1 MSVVA
6 SFGSADARDN
16 AASELR
22 RSMPDM
28 VFANSG
34 ENGGQ
39 FLLTGRLTET
49 AVTQV
54 QSYAL
59 RQNMTTLH
67 NRINDLSVAEPI
79 IQQQGADR
87 IVVQLPGVQ
96 DVAKAKDIL
105 GRTATLEIRM
115 VDDSPSAMAAL
126 AAGTVPFGLERYTD
140 RDGRQI
146 GRAHV

>member
-59 RQNMTTLH
+59 RQNMTKLH
-67 NRINDLSVAEPI
+67 HRINELGVAEPI
-79 IQQQGADR
+79 FPQQGADR
-87 IVVQLPGVQ
+87 SVVTLPGTA
-96 DVAKAKDIL
+96 DVAQGKGNKVL
-105 GRTATLEIRM
+105 HNHTT
-115 VDDSPSAMAAL
+115 
-126 AAGTVPFGLERYTD
+126 
-140 RDGRQI
+140 
-146 GRAHV
+146 

>member
-67 NRINDLSVAEPI
+67 HRIHALGVAEPL

-87 IVVQLPGVQ
+87 FVVQLSCVQ
-96 DVAKAKDIL
+96 AVAKDKANL
-105 GRTATLEIRM
+105 GSTATLEIHM
-115 VDDSPSAMAAL
+115 VTDSPTASDAHT
-126 AAGTVPFGLERYTD
+126 AGKV
-140 RDGRQI
+140 
-146 GRAHV
+146 